1 MADRILVTF
10 TADDDG
16 GEDVLSWGQQSIWD
30 SMTNAGSSLPVGDF
44 VAVPPDVTLDAVVAG
59 LRFVMCRHQ
68 SLRTHVVT
76 GADGVLRQRVST
88 SGSVPL
94 EVIDAGG
101 EDPAEIAR
109 RTTKR
114 YYAEPFDYIG
124 EWPIRMAAV
133 CRGGRVTH
141 VVAVYCHIAVDVQ
154 GVRALV
160 DDLATMDPAT
170 GGPTRP
176 VTGLT
181 PLEQVRQQRSPGAVR
196 HSEAAVRY
204 AEKLVRQIP
213 ARRYRTSADPRLP
226 RWWQVGLRSR
236 AAYLA
241 GRAVAARNR
250 MRTSPVLFAAF
261 AVAFS
266 EVTANDPAVAQI
278 VVNNRFRPG
287 LAQAVGPVSE
297 ACVAVVET
305 EDSTF
310 DEVVGRAWR
319 AATRAAKHSYY
330 DPDRMAEMLAEVN
343 ADRDE
348 YVDIDCFFNDRRLAF
363 QNPPVPAEPPTAE
376 AVELAR
382 AETELRWEES
392 LERYDHTV
400 FFHVNDVPDVFDL
413 AMCAD
418 THRLAPAEMAAM
430 MLRIEDVLVTGALD
444 PAARVR
450 DIGSLSRKAA
460 SIEC

>member
-1 MADRILVTF
+1 MVDRILVTF

-30 SMTNAGSSLPVGDF
+30 SMTNAGSALPVGGF
-44 VAVPPDVTLDAVVAG
+44 VAVPPDTPVDAVVAG
-59 LRFVMCRHQ
+59 LRFVMTRHQ

-76 GADGVLRQRVST
+76 GEDGVLRQRVST
-88 SGSVPL
+88 TGGVPL
-94 EVIDAGG
+94 EVIDAGAD
-101 EDPAEIAR
+101 DPAEIAR
-109 RTTKR
+109 LTTKR
-114 YYAEPFDYIG
+114 YYAEPFDYVD

-133 CRGGRVTH
+133 CRNGCVTH
-141 VVAVYCHIAVDVQ
+141 VVAVYCHIAVDVH
-154 GVRALV
+154 GVQALV
-160 DDLATMDPAT
+160 TDLATMDPAT
-170 GGPTRP
+170 GGPTGP
-176 VTGLT
+176 VAGLT
-181 PLEQVRQQRSPGAVR
+181 PLEQVRQQRSTGATR

-204 AEKLVRQIP
+204 TEKLVRQIP
-213 ARRYRTSADPRLP
+213 AHRYNTSDDPRLP
-226 RWWQVGLRSR
+226 RWWQVGLYSR

-250 MRTSPVLFAAF
+250 MQTSPVLFAAF

-305 EDSTF
+305 GDSTF
-310 DEVVGRAWR
+310 DEVVGRAWQ

-330 DPDRMAEMLAEVN
+330 DPDRMAGMLAGVA
-343 ADRDE
+343 ADRGE
-348 YVDIDCFFNDRRLAF
+348 HVDIDCYFNDRRMAF
-363 QNPPVPAEPPTAE
+363 QNPPVLTEPPTADE
-376 AVELAR
+376 VERAR
-382 AETELRWEES
+382 VATELRWDEGLS
-392 LERYDHTV
+392 RFDHTV
-400 FFHVNDVPDVFDL
+400 FFHVNDVPDAFDFS
-413 AMCAD
+413 MCAD

-430 MLRIEDVLVTGALD
+430 MLRVEDVLVTGALD

-450 DIGSLSRKAA
+450 DIGSLSRKVA
-460 SIEC
+460 SVEC